1 MKKNYIVPATM
12 VQSVDMD
19 NLMAASGGVDG
30 VIIWSGRPQSDIKN
44 PSTSGENQFS
54 KQHYSVWGDDEE

>member
-19 NLMAASGGVDG
+19 NLMSASFGDDVNNKTPVNDKA
-30 VIIWSGRPQSDIKN
+30 D
-44 PSTSGENQFS
+44 NQFS
-54 KQHYSVWGDDEE
+54 KKHYSVWGDDEE